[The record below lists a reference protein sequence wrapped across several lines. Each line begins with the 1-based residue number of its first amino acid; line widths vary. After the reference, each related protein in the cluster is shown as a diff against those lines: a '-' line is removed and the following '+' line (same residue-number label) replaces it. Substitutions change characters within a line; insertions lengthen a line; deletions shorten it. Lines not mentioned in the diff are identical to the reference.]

1 MKKFL
6 VTAVAGVV
14 ALMALVPV
22 AQASVAASTF
32 SAGFKSGKPGTK
44 AKPKAGTLNL
54 SAVVNSTDGSQPPA
68 VNDILISLDKNLKL
82 NGKSFKSC
90 KASALDAAQTSNLAS
105 CKKAIVGTGT
115 ATAKMGSMP
124 LTFKTTFFNGPGGRS
139 LVIYV
144 ECITVPGIKKAID
157 APIVAGPA
165 GFGKMIKVTIPAQL
179 KQPLPGLFPSLTGLT
194 VSKLGA
200 TTTVKGKKVGFVES
214 TGSTAGKYRFGT
226 TFKFPGTSQG
236 NLTNATSVRAA

>member
-1 MKKFL
+1 MKKF
-6 VTAVAGVV
+6 TVAALAGAV
-14 ALMALVPV
+14 ALMALVPA
-22 AQASVAASTF
+22 AQASVASSTF
-32 SAGFKSGKPGTK
+32 AANFKSGKPGTK
-44 AKPKAGTLNL
+44 SKPKAGTLSL
-54 SAVVNSTDGSQPPA
+54 AAAVNSPDGTQPPA

-82 NGKSFKSC
+82 NGKYFKSC
-90 KASALDAAQTSNLAS
+90 KASALDAAHTANLAS

-144 ECITVPGIKKAID
+144 ECISVPGIKKAID
-157 APIVAGPA
+157 APIVSGPA
-165 GFGKMIKVTIPAQL
+165 GFGKTIKVTIPAQL
-179 KQPLPGLFPSLTGLT
+179 KQPLPGVFPSLTGLT
-194 VSKLGA
+194 VGKLGA

-214 TGSTAGKYRFGT
+214 TGSTSGKYRFGA

-236 NLTNATSVRAA
+236 NLSNAATVRAA